1 MPQTAY
7 DLVTIG
13 GGLGGAALAKI
24 MAARGA
30 RVLVLERERE
40 FRDRV
45 RGEFL
50 SPWGFAEAIRL
61 GLGENL
67 EAAKAN
73 QARWVIG
80 LGPDLDLAA
89 STPQGLPALCFY
101 HPTLQRVL
109 LDAATDAGAGVR
121 RGISVNFAA
130 PGSPATVEFDANG
143 KRESVQA
150 RLVVGCDGR
159 SSGVRQRGNFNI
171 RRDADRLTIAG
182 VLLEG
187 GTGYQQDAGYFI
199 INPAL
204 SLGAFVACQGN
215 GRFWSYIVHRCD
227 DDPQLQGHD
236 ALPRFIEDAIKCGV
250 PADFYA
256 NVKAVGPFASFK
268 CADSWVEHPYT
279 TA

>member
-7 DLVTIG
+7 DLITVG
-13 GGLGGAALAKI
+13 GGLGGAVLAKV
-24 MAARGA
+24 MAACGG
-30 RVLVLERERE
+30 RVLVLEREPD

-50 SPWGFAEAIRL
+50 SPWGFAEALRL

-80 LGPDLDLAA
+80 LGPDRDLAA
-89 STPQGLPALCFY
+89 STPQGLPTLCFY
-101 HPTLQRVL
+101 HPILQGVL
-109 LDAATDAGAGVR
+109 LDAAAAGAHIR

-159 SSGVRQRGNFNI
+159 SSGCRPPHDCRGS
-171 RRDADRLTIAG
+171 AG
-182 VLLEG
+182 GRNRIPESFES
-187 GTGYQQDAGYFI
+187 Q
-199 INPAL
+199 
-204 SLGAFVACQGN
+204 SGARSTF
-215 GRFWSYIVHRCD
+215 
-227 DDPQLQGHD
+227 
-236 ALPRFIEDAIKCGV
+236 
-250 PADFYA
+250 
-256 NVKAVGPFASFK
+256 
-268 CADSWVEHPYT
+268 
-279 TA
+279 

>member
-80 LGPDLDLAA
+80 LGPDRDLAA

-109 LDAATDAGAGVR
+109 LDAATDAGPASAAG
-121 RGISVNFAA
+121 
-130 PGSPATVEFDANG
+130 
-143 KRESVQA
+143 
-150 RLVVGCDGR
+150 
-159 SSGVRQRGNFNI
+159 
-171 RRDADRLTIAG
+171 
-182 VLLEG
+182 
-187 GTGYQQDAGYFI
+187 
-199 INPAL
+199 
-204 SLGAFVACQGN
+204 
-215 GRFWSYIVHRCD
+215 
-227 DDPQLQGHD
+227 
-236 ALPRFIEDAIKCGV
+236 
-250 PADFYA
+250 
-256 NVKAVGPFASFK
+256 
-268 CADSWVEHPYT
+268 
-279 TA
+279 

>member
-1 MPQTAY
+1 M
-7 DLVTIG
+7 
-13 GGLGGAALAKI
+13 
-24 MAARGA
+24 
-30 RVLVLERERE
+30 
-40 FRDRV
+40 
-45 RGEFL
+45 
-50 SPWGFAEAIRL
+50 
-61 GLGENL
+61 
-67 EAAKAN
+67 
-73 QARWVIG
+73 
-80 LGPDLDLAA
+80 
-89 STPQGLPALCFY
+89 
-101 HPTLQRVL
+101 
-109 LDAATDAGAGVR
+109 
-121 RGISVNFAA
+121 NFAA

-215 GRFWSYIVHRCD
+215 GRFRSYIVHRCD

-256 NVKAVGPFASFK
+256 NVKAVGPLASFK

-279 TA
+279 DGIALIGDAAATSDPAWGQGLSLTLRDTRVLSEALLADTDWDRAATLMPPSTIAITARCTPPRTG